1 MKRYIDAAATSIPAA
16 TGGKASFGRKRP
28 AEEEVPG
35 PKTPPEAKAKRALPK
50 PLPVKAGS
58 PAVASPKTSPK
69 QDPKSRCQCRSE
81 PKMAAKPLMIGLT
94 AQAPTEIW
102 RSTKGGRLWL
112 AGLPLQSTES
122 KSPLAFE
129 GGWRDAEELCS
140 GVMTFSAAYKE
151 ERDTLGR
158 CLASPQAHVMAW
170 R

>member
-122 KSPLAFE
+122 KFPRNVAVQVTCFAREAGAAQRSCAPGCPGHDLLSGLQ
-129 GGWRDAEELCS
+129 GGA
-140 GVMTFSAAYKE
+140 
-151 ERDTLGR
+151 
-158 CLASPQAHVMAW
+158 
-170 R
+170 